1 MIISASRRTDIPA
14 FYSSWFFNRLKD
26 GFVLVPNPRNS
37 KQLSRIFLSPDIVDC
52 IVFWTKNP
60 SSMLNKLVKLSEYPF
75 YFQFTLTVYEA
86 DIEKHLPAL
95 QKRIAI
101 FKQLAE
107 QVGQDRVIWRYDP
120 ILINKHYTID
130 YHIDFFN
137 QIASSLRG
145 YTDSCIISF
154 IDDYPHIRQSL
165 IKEDINRLQ
174 VVDIL
179 NLCSSLS
186 EITSD
191 NQLILQTCAEEIE
204 LLNCNISHGACIDKT
219 RIEKITGSLLLAKKD
234 KNQRNNCQCLESID
248 IGTYDT
254 CSFGC
259 LYCYA
264 TTSKRKVQANK
275 RLYNQCSPKLVGDL
289 LETDIIKDKPM
300 RSLFS
305 LQNELF

>member
-130 YHIDFFN
+130 YHIEFFN

-145 YTDSCIISF
+145 YTDTCIISF

-259 LYCYA
+259 IYCYA
-264 TTSKRKVQANK
+264 TTSKRNVQANK
-275 RLYNQCSPKLVGDL
+275 RLHNQYSPKLVGDL

>member
-14 FYSSWFFNRLKD
+14 FYFSWFFNRLKD

-60 SSMLNKLVKLSEYPF
+60 SSMLHKLVKLSEYPF
-75 YFQFTLTVYEA
+75 YFQFTLTAYEA
-86 DIEKHLPAL
+86 DIEKYLPAL

-154 IDDYPHIRQSL
+154 IDHYPHIRQSL

-186 EITSD
+186 EIASD
-191 NQLILQTCAEEIE
+191 NQLTLQTCAEEIE

-219 RIEKITGSLLLAKKD
+219 RIEKITGRLLLAKKD

-259 LYCYA
+259 IYCYA
-264 TTSKRKVQANK
+264 TTSKRNVQANK
-275 RLYNQCSPKLVGDL
+275 RLHNQYSPKLVGNL

>member
-60 SSMLNKLVKLSEYPF
+60 SSMLHKLVKLSEYPF
-75 YFQFTLTVYEA
+75 YFQFTLTAYEA

-154 IDDYPHIRQSL
+154 IDDYPHIQQSL

-186 EITSD
+186 EIASD
-191 NQLILQTCAEEIE
+191 NQLTLQTCAEEIE

-219 RIEKITGSLLLAKKD
+219 RIEKITGRLLLAKKD

-248 IGTYDT
+248 I
-254 CSFGC
+254 
-259 LYCYA
+259 
-264 TTSKRKVQANK
+264 
-275 RLYNQCSPKLVGDL
+275 
-289 LETDIIKDKPM
+289 
-300 RSLFS
+300 
-305 LQNELF
+305 

>member
-14 FYSSWFFNRLKD
+14 FYFSWFFNRLKD

-60 SSMLNKLVKLSEYPF
+60 SSMLHKLVKLSEYPF
-75 YFQFTLTVYEA
+75 YFQFTLTAYEA

-154 IDDYPHIRQSL
+154 IDDYPHIQQSL

-186 EITSD
+186 EIASD
-191 NQLILQTCAEEIE
+191 NQLTLQTCAEEIE

-219 RIEKITGSLLLAKKD
+219 RIEKITGRLLLAKKD

-259 LYCYA
+259 IYCYA
-264 TTSKRKVQANK
+264 TTSKRNVQANK
-275 RLYNQCSPKLVGDL
+275 RLHNQYSPKLVGNL

>member
-60 SSMLNKLVKLSEYPF
+60 SSMLHKLVKLSEYPF
-75 YFQFTLTVYEA
+75 YFQFTLTAYEA

-186 EITSD
+186 EIASD
-191 NQLILQTCAEEIE
+191 NQLTLQTCAEEIE

-259 LYCYA
+259 IYCYA
-264 TTSKRKVQANK
+264 TTSKRNVQANK
-275 RLYNQCSPKLVGDL
+275 RLHNQYSPKLVGDL

>member
-75 YFQFTLTVYEA
+75 YFQFTLTAYEA

-259 LYCYA
+259 IYCYA
-264 TTSKRKVQANK
+264 TTSKRNVQANK
-275 RLYNQCSPKLVGDL
+275 RLHNQYSPKLVGDL
-289 LETDIIKDKPM
+289 LETDIIKNKPM

>member
-60 SSMLNKLVKLSEYPF
+60 LPMLNKLPKLSCYPF
-75 YFQFTLTVYEA
+75 YFQFTLTAYQA
-86 DIEKHLPAL
+86 DIEKHLPSL

-154 IDDYPHIRQSL
+154 IDDYPHIQQSL

-186 EITSD
+186 EIASD
-191 NQLILQTCAEEIE
+191 NQLTLQTCAEEIE
-204 LLNCNISHGACIDKT
+204 LLNCNISHGACNDKT
-219 RIEKITGSLLLAKKD
+219 RIEKITGRLLLAKKD

>member
-75 YFQFTLTVYEA
+75 YFQFTLTAYEA

-259 LYCYA
+259 IYCYA
-264 TTSKRKVQANK
+264 TTSKRNVQANK
-275 RLYNQCSPKLVGDL
+275 RLHNQYSPKLVGDL

>member
-60 SSMLNKLVKLSEYPF
+60 SSMLHKLVKLSEYPF
-75 YFQFTLTVYEA
+75 YFQFTLTAYEA

-130 YHIDFFN
+130 YHIDFFK

-154 IDDYPHIRQSL
+154 IDDYPHIQQSL

-186 EITSD
+186 EIASD
-191 NQLILQTCAEEIE
+191 NQLTLQTCAEEIE

-219 RIEKITGSLLLAKKD
+219 RIEKITGRLLLAKKD

-254 CSFGC
+254 CPFGC

>member
-60 SSMLNKLVKLSEYPF
+60 SSMLHKLVKLSEYPF
-75 YFQFTLTVYEA
+75 YFQFTLTAYEA

-154 IDDYPHIRQSL
+154 IDDYPHIQQSL

-186 EITSD
+186 EIASD
-191 NQLILQTCAEEIE
+191 NQLTLQTCAEEIE

-219 RIEKITGSLLLAKKD
+219 RIEKITGRLLLAKKD

-254 CSFGC
+254 CPFGC

>member
-1 MIISASRRTDIPA
+1 MIISASRRTDIPD

-75 YFQFTLTVYEA
+75 YFQFTLTAYEA

-259 LYCYA
+259 IYCYA
-264 TTSKRKVQANK
+264 TTSKRNVQANK
-275 RLYNQCSPKLVGDL
+275 RLHNQYSPKLVGDL

>member
-75 YFQFTLTVYEA
+75 YFQFTLTAYEA

-137 QIASSLRG
+137 KIASSLRG

-259 LYCYA
+259 IYCYA
-264 TTSKRKVQANK
+264 TTSKRNVQANK
-275 RLYNQCSPKLVGDL
+275 RLHNQYSPKLVGDL
-289 LETDIIKDKPM
+289 LETDIIKNKPM

>member
-75 YFQFTLTVYEA
+75 YFQFTLTAYEA

-154 IDDYPHIRQSL
+154 IDDYPHIQQSL

-174 VVDIL
+174 VVDIF

-186 EITSD
+186 EIASD
-191 NQLILQTCAEEIE
+191 NQLTLQTCAEEIE

-219 RIEKITGSLLLAKKD
+219 RIEKITGRLLLAKKD

-289 LETDIIKDKPM
+289 LEIHIMNT
-300 RSLFS
+300 R
-305 LQNELF
+305 

>member
-259 LYCYA
+259 IYCYA
-264 TTSKRKVQANK
+264 TTSKRNVQANK
-275 RLYNQCSPKLVGDL
+275 RLHNQYSPKLVGDL